1 MTPFTTSPS
10 APVFGKTKFA
20 DINACMAYLKSQ
32 PKLVTRIGR
41 AALGRILTMLLYL
54 LHLRPL
60 LIETVDDTIEAVFGY
75 LADPD
80 YVNPGFC
87 DNDIFGILKIE
98 IDKSVARSAKA
109 REAAARRKA
118 IREAALETATET
130 APTII
135 PTTTTPPHPTSTPV
149 TLPTS
154 TPVTDSLPEP
164 TPISEESASPAAL
177 PEEAPEEVL
186 EETSEPKPAKKRSDP
201 DTVVSSYRPTKKPLP
216 RYRVLSDEELNAEPY
231 DPFGAH
237 KAYLIQCRP
246 PTRRHGW

>member
-98 IDKSVARSAKA
+98 IDKCVARSAKA

-118 IREAALETATET
+118 ILFCFGAFGLHRPPQPPLPTRPRHPLLSRPRHPSPTLCLNQPPFPKSPRHLPPFPRKPPRRSWRKHPSPNRPKN
-130 APTII
+130 APT
-135 PTTTTPPHPTSTPV
+135 PTQS
-149 TLPTS
+149 
-154 TPVTDSLPEP
+154 
-164 TPISEESASPAAL
+164 
-177 PEEAPEEVL
+177 
-186 EETSEPKPAKKRSDP
+186 
-201 DTVVSSYRPTKKPLP
+201 
-216 RYRVLSDEELNAEPY
+216 
-231 DPFGAH
+231 
-237 KAYLIQCRP
+237 
-246 PTRRHGW
+246 